1 MILLIGGPA
10 GAGKS
15 TLSLD
20 VSKRI
25 DTIHRIG
32 TGFIREIL
40 RTTTNDVADPSL
52 FGFTFSPTPGGNCWD
67 RLLQQAVR
75 LRPAI
80 YACIERAHSEGT
92 DLIIEG
98 PHLVPGVIAHEFASL
113 FVLLA
118 VPDPDTHHVMMRG
131 ATHAKRRVSTADFVT
146 NRTLQEWLIQQAH
159 RVNVEVVPN
168 VDREATCTLV
178 ISHLLRDSAGTV

>member
-20 VSKRI
+20 VSKRL

-40 RTTTNDVADPSL
+40 RTTTNDVADPFL
-52 FGFTFSPTPGGNCWD
+52 FGFTFSLTPDGNCWD

-80 YACIERAHSEGT
+80 YACIERAYSEGT
-92 DLIIEG
+92 DLLIEG
-98 PHLVPGVIAHEFASL
+98 PHLVPGIIAHEFVSL

-118 VPDPDTHHVMMRG
+118 VPDPDTHHAMMQ
-131 ATHAKRRVSTADFVT
+131 APTHAKRGVSTADFVT
-146 NRTLQEWLIQQAH
+146 NRALQEWLIKQAQEA
-159 RVNVEVVPN
+159 NVEVVPN

-178 ISHLLRDSAGTV
+178 VSRLLRDFEGKI

>member
-20 VSKRI
+20 ISKRL

-32 TGFIREIL
+32 TGFIREIV
-40 RTTTNDVADPSL
+40 RTTTSAVTDPAL
-52 FGFTFSPTPGGNCWD
+52 FGFTFSPSPAGNCWD
-67 RLLQQAVR
+67 RLVQQSIR

-80 YACIERAHSEGT
+80 YACIERAYCEGT

-98 PHLVPGVIAHEFASL
+98 PHLVPGLITHEFVSL
-113 FVLLA
+113 FVLLV
-118 VPDPDTHHVMMRG
+118 VPDPDAHNEMMH
-131 ATHAKRRVSTADFVT
+131 APTHAKRVVSAADFAI
-146 NRTLQEWLIQQAH
+146 NRALQQWLIERA
-159 RVNVEVVPN
+159 NVAKIEVVPN
-168 VDREATCTLV
+168 VDRDATCSLV
-178 ISHLLRDSAGTV
+178 VSRLLFQ